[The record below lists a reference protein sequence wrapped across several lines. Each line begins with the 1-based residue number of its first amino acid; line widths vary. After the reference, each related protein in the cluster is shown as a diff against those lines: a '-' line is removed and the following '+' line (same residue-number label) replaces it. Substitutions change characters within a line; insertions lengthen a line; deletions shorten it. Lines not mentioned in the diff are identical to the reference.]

1 MTTFTTKELQAAGA
15 RGQAATQGRLRH
27 QHGDA
32 QQQGISEQGDPIQR
46 FASKVHLAYPKL
58 WPVHR
63 EKSWQT
69 QDLSEIELRVDS
81 WFQGTS

>member
-1 MTTFTTKELQAAGA
+1 MTTITTKELQAAGA

-32 QQQGISEQGDPIQR
+32 QQQGISDQGDPIQR

-63 EKSWQT
+63 EK
-69 QDLSEIELRVDS
+69 L
-81 WFQGTS
+81 